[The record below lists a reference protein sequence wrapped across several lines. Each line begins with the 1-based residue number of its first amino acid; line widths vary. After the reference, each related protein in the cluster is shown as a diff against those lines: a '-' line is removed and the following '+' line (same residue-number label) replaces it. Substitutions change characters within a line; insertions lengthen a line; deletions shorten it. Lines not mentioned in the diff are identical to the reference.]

1 MLYGAASVICP
12 KSTGHTLQNLVL
24 CMMSCL
30 FYAWGEPYY
39 IFLMLVQILIV
50 YGLSLIMER
59 KQEKRAGTIAYLLAI
74 LFPLS
79 SLFYFKYS
87 GIKNLTLP
95 IGISF
100 YTFQLVSYA
109 IDVRRRVVKPPKS
122 LLTFMTYVTFFPQ
135 LIAGPIVRY
144 SDMEREL
151 TERTRTNQDMA
162 DGIVRFS
169 VGLAKKVLLAN
180 VLGEF
185 VQEASQ
191 IGQRSLAL
199 SWGYALAVSLQ
210 LYFDF
215 SGYSDMAIG
224 LGHMFGFHFPE
235 NFQYPFISKSMAEF
249 WRRWHMTL
257 GAWFRDYVYIPL
269 GGNRVRPARWVLN
282 ILIVWT
288 LTGLWHG
295 AGWNFAV
302 WGFYFGILLIVERA
316 IKINGSSIFC
326 KVLQHAYV
334 VVGILISFLIFHEEN
349 MDHAWLAITSLWKI
363 PASVD
368 EACGYLLRNRLGILA
383 LGIIGATPL
392 PRILWGKL
400 CTWMNREWMI
410 RSIQGVAVLVL
421 MVLCTA
427 YLIDGSFNPF
437 LYFRF

>member
-1 MLYGAASVICP
+1 
-12 KSTGHTLQNLVL
+12 
-24 CMMSCL
+24 
-30 FYAWGEPYY
+30 
-39 IFLMLVQILIV
+39 
-50 YGLSLIMER
+50 
-59 KQEKRAGTIAYLLAI
+59 
-74 LFPLS
+74 
-79 SLFYFKYS
+79 
-87 GIKNLTLP
+87 
-95 IGISF
+95 
-100 YTFQLVSYA
+100 
-109 IDVRRRVVKPPKS
+109 
-122 LLTFMTYVTFFPQ
+122 
-135 LIAGPIVRY
+135 
-144 SDMEREL
+144 
-151 TERTRTNQDMA
+151 
-162 DGIVRFS
+162 
-169 VGLAKKVLLAN
+169 
-180 VLGEF
+180 
-185 VQEASQ
+185 
-191 IGQRSLAL
+191 
-199 SWGYALAVSLQ
+199 
-210 LYFDF
+210 
-215 SGYSDMAIG
+215 MAIG
-224 LGHMFGFHFPE
+224 LGRMFGFHFPE
-235 NFQYPFISKSMAEF
+235 NFQYPFISKSMTEF

-326 KVLQHAYV
+326 KVLQHVYV

-363 PASVD
+363 PVSVD

-400 CTWMNREWMI
+400 CTWLNREWMI
-410 RSIQGVAVLVL
+410 RLIQGVAVLVL